1 VKRLRNRQLTRNRV
15 LLLIVGAI
23 LVGVGIAGL
32 LLTSDTV
39 DRITDWADR
48 RQPLLNADLDD
59 AIADNELAFQLAAL
73 AFAIVCI
80 LLGLWWLRSQIPPMR
95 HHQDNVLTNQVG
107 EVEGRNI
114 IGGRALASAMADD
127 LEHHPAVEQARV
139 ELRPEDQL
147 IRIRVSAADAFPI
160 DELAR
165 TVIAPATER
174 AVRVGEL
181 PGDLEVLTDVRL
193 VPESRRIA

>member
-15 LLLIVGAI
+15 LLFIVGTI
-23 LVGVGIAGL
+23 LVGAGIVGL

-39 DRITDWADR
+39 DSISSWADR
-48 RQPLLNADLDD
+48 QEPLLNPDLDQR
-59 AIADNELAFQLAAL
+59 IADNQLAFQLAAL
-73 AFAIVCI
+73 AFAIICI
-80 LLGLWWLRSQIPPMR
+80 VLGLWWLRSQIPPMR
-95 HHQDNVLTNQVG
+95 HHQNNVFPNHAG

-114 IGGRALASAMADD
+114 VGGRALASAMEDD
-127 LEHHPAVEQARV
+127 IEHHPAVDHARV

-147 IRIRVSAADAFPI
+147 VRVRVTAADAFPV

-165 TVIAPATER
+165 TVIGPATER

-193 VPESRRIA
+193 VAESRHIA

>member
-15 LLLIVGAI
+15 LLFIVGAI

-32 LLTSDTV
+32 LLTGDAVT
-39 DRITDWADR
+39 RITDWADR
-48 RQPLLNADLDD
+48 TQPLLNADLDD

-73 AFAIVCI
+73 AIAIVCI
-80 LLGLWWLRSQIPPMR
+80 GLGLWWLRSQIPPMR
-95 HHQDNVLTNQVG
+95 HHQDNVLTNRAG

-114 IGGRALASAMADD
+114 VGGRALASAMEDD
-127 LEHHPAVEQARV
+127 LEHHPAVDQARV

-147 IRIRVSAADAFPI
+147 IRIRVSAADAFPV

-165 TVIAPATER
+165 TVIGPATER